1 MSSQQNTSGRGTTP
15 AGRPQQSRNQ
25 QVQPQF
31 QQVQPQFQPQPQF
44 QQHPQFQ
51 HQVQQ
56 VRQQAQPQVQQPQ
69 VQQPQVQQPQV
80 QQPQVQQVRQQAQ
93 PQVQQPQVQ
102 QPQVQQPQVQ
112 QVQQVR
118 QQAQPQV
125 QQHQVQQ
132 AHARPQSAMP
142 LRKPETNGVTPSKPI
157 ELPLDGTMIY
167 AMQLAIKQDKP
178 IILTFWGDSLQ
189 KNICYLYDENADV
202 DDNGNKKG
210 ETIIFKSPEE
220 YTSPIVQ
227 KYNNKSDVICETENS
242 LYIIRAGMETKN
254 A

>member
-31 QQVQPQFQPQPQF
+31 QQVQAQPQFQPQPQF

-80 QQPQVQQVRQQAQ
+80 QQ
-93 PQVQQPQVQ
+93 
-102 QPQVQQPQVQ
+102 VQ

-118 QQAQPQV
+118 QQAQP
-125 QQHQVQQ
+125 QVQQ